1 MVVTWHTTCLCT
13 HGGWQNATY
22 EAQKM
27 TTYKP
32 NRNDSWN
39 DLDDMDFDDN
49 LNAYSDFEESA
60 MEALTVHLGNEN
72 YFEGYAE

>member
-1 MVVTWHTTCLCT
+1 
-13 HGGWQNATY
+13 
-22 EAQKM
+22 M

-32 NRNDSWN
+32 NRNDCWN
-39 DLDDMDFDDN
+39 DLDDLDFDDN
-49 LNAYSDFEESA
+49 SNACSDFEESA